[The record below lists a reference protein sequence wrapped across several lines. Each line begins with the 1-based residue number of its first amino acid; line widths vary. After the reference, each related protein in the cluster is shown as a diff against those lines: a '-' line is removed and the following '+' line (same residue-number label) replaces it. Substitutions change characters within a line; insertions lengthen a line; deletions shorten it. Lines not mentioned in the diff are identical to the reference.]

1 MQTGILRFYNQWNQ
15 KQKASR
21 AEGKCV
27 SYCLCCADCQNYQW
41 YPTKSTPYHISE
53 LKALPKVF
61 WRWNSYWDLVS
72 ASYMSVWLGALPYP
86 DRNPI
91 KMSLPTDGR
100 SLFGVWQQTHFIT
113 LCFPVFSGLHS
124 SNLLV
129 SQQSY
134 GGMILGWKKQLLSS
148 WNSQLTGR
156 DRYINKWF

>member
-1 MQTGILRFYNQWNQ
+1 MQTGILSFYNQWNQ
-15 KQKASR
+15 MQKASR

-61 WRWNSYWDLVS
+61 WRWNSYWELVS

-113 LCFPVFSGLHS
+113 FFVFPCFFWLAF
-124 SNLLV
+124 
-129 SQQSY
+129 QQSI
-134 GGMILGWKKQLLSS
+134 GIPAELWGDDIRMKKTASVLME
-148 WNSQLTGR
+148 LTT
-156 DRYINKWF
+156 